1 MKIVLDDGAFMPTRA
16 HVTDAGLDIRSM
28 ESGVVPAHGSR
39 VFHTGVHIEIPKGC
53 AGLLVSKS
61 GLNIVF
67 DVTST
72 GLIDEGYTGAI
83 LVKLFNHGKL
93 DYWVKKGDKI
103 SQLVIIPVINE
114 KLELSDALP
123 QTERG
128 INGFGSTGKQ

>member
-1 MKIVLDDGAFMPTRA
+1 MRVVLDDGAFMPTRA

-123 QTERG
+123 QSERG
-128 INGFGSTGKQ
+128 QSGFGSTGKQ

>member
-1 MKIVLDDGAFMPTRA
+1 MRVVLDDGAFMPTRA

-39 VFHTGVHIEIPKGC
+39 VFHTGVHIEIPKGF

-123 QTERG
+123 QSERG
-128 INGFGSTGKQ
+128 MDGFGSTGKQ

>member
-1 MKIVLDDGAFMPTRA
+1 MRVVLDDGAFMPTRA

-128 INGFGSTGKQ
+128 MDGFGSTGKQ

>member
-1 MKIVLDDGAFMPTRA
+1 MRVVLDDGAFMPTRA

-83 LVKLFNHGKL
+83 LVKLHNHGKL

-123 QTERG
+123 QSERG
-128 INGFGSTGKQ
+128 QSGFGSTGKQ

>member
-1 MKIVLDDGAFMPTRA
+1 MRVVLDDGAFMPTRA

-28 ESGVVPAHGSR
+28 ESGVVPTHGSR

-123 QTERG
+123 QSERG
-128 INGFGSTGKQ
+128 MDGFGSTGKQ